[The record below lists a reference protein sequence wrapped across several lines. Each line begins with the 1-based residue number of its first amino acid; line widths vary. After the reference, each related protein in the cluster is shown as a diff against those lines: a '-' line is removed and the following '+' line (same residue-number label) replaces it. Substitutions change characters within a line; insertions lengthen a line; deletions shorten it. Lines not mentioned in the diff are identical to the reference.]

1 MGESRHLL
9 VERTDH
15 KGLCKPCETDETSC
29 QRGGTVTMGGEQGN
43 SRVKFVITELCRK
56 WKWRKKE
63 AGRCHRKTCLNQNTW
78 DTIGEEK
85 ISRNV

>member
-1 MGESRHLL
+1 MGS
-9 VERTDH
+9 
-15 KGLCKPCETDETSC
+15 
-29 QRGGTVTMGGEQGN
+29 EQGN

-78 DTIGEEK
+78 DMIGEEK